1 MVQMRRDLGSPSFMF
16 KFIFISTVPVCL
28 GFELFRCS
36 SLFAFSFAIF
46 FTLGC
51 PSLLRFSSLLFPHFV
66 PFPFPFVLSPRIL
79 SFSLLPF
86 PYVLSSLAPFS
97 LSPHFF
103 PSLSPHFF
111 PSLLIPSSLS
121 STRSLFPSPLPS
133 SLPTPQPI
141 PSSHFLSPHA
151 FPSPLPSSPP
161 LSSPLAPPMARLRH
175 QVAAVMS
182 RGLSPCKMLPGRCWR
197 RLLFA
202 LCERGCRRRKN
213 ASF

>member
-28 GFELFRCS
+28 GFELFRSS

-51 PSLLRFSSLLFPHFV
+51 PSLLRFSSLLIPHLV
-66 PFPFPFVLSPRIL
+66 PFPFPFVLLSPRIL

-86 PYVLSSLAPFS
+86 PYILSSLAPFS
-97 LSPHFF
+97 LSSFLPF
-103 PSLSPHFF
+103 PSY
-111 PSLLIPSSLS
+111 
-121 STRSLFPSPLPS
+121 SLFPILYPFPVPISSRLISSHSSTHSLFPFPLPS
-133 SLPTPQPI
+133 CLPISPSFI
-141 PSSHFLSPHA
+141 P
-151 FPSPLPSSPP
+151 PP

-197 RLLFA
+197 RLLYA